1 MREKY
6 DLVRRTAE
14 EHGRDPDDVRLNCC
28 LPVEI
33 TDAEVEQEPDLLRG
47 TAEQVGAALEGFRDI
62 GVEHIGLQF
71 LVGRYP
77 ERVEQMRKLSQ
88 AVIGP
93 GPAVAGG
100 DPSMPGLL
108 RRHLGGDLDPE
119 RVAAEE
125 RPGLG
130 VVVRHD
136 HAGPDVAV
144 HALERRAAEEAGA
157 ADDLQ
162 REVDDADRVVAGD
175 VLREHGPGHPLLHR
189 ELLEQVAGDHLVRVA
204 PEHRAGG
211 LEQDLHLRER
221 GLHGG
226 VALAAARL
234 ATCSRAYAIAPPAIP
249 R

>member
-1 MREKY
+1 M
-6 DLVRRTAE
+6 
-14 EHGRDPDDVRLNCC
+14 RLNCC

-93 GPAVAGG
+93 GLLADA
-100 DPSMPGLL
+100 MPGLL

-125 RPGLG
+125 RRASGL
-130 VVVRHD
+130 
-136 HAGPDVAV
+136 
-144 HALERRAAEEAGA
+144 L
-157 ADDLQ
+157 
-162 REVDDADRVVAGD
+162 
-175 VLREHGPGHPLLHR
+175 
-189 ELLEQVAGDHLVRVA
+189 
-204 PEHRAGG
+204 
-211 LEQDLHLRER
+211 
-221 GLHGG
+221 
-226 VALAAARL
+226 
-234 ATCSRAYAIAPPAIP
+234 
-249 R
+249 